1 MRSRTAGIGA
11 DHRGSLCLAPAM
23 RLSAA
28 IAAA

>member
-1 MRSRTAGIGA
+1 MRSRTAGISA
-11 DHRGSLCLAPAM
+11 DHRDFIRLAPAM